1 MTRRLPL
8 AKVAGFALASGAIA
22 FDMYVVARSVLTAG
36 LDPAVAARRIAWVP
50 VSALGVA
57 GATLV
62 LIGLPAL
69 YPELEESAEW
79 PALVGVALT
88 AVGYLFFGFFLSLFG
103 LLVQPWLAERAPSL
117 IGAGATTPPAFLGA
131 FAIGLGAQVIGAVL
145 FAMPFVRGRRR
156 PRWVGYVLIASALM
170 AIIGDAIAPNGP
182 ASNLGIN
189 LLSNSGPLLLMI
201 ALGFLG
207 GRLWAASVPR

>member
-1 MTRRLPL
+1 
-8 AKVAGFALASGAIA
+8 
-22 FDMYVVARSVLTAG
+22 VVARSFLTAG
-36 LDPAVAARRIAWVP
+36 VDAGVAARLSAWAP
-50 VSALGVA
+50 VSALGVV

-69 YPELEESAEW
+69 CPELEESAGW

-117 IGAGATTPPAFLGA
+117 IGAGATTPAAFLVA
-131 FAIGLGAQVIGAVL
+131 FIIGLGAQVIGAVL

-156 PRWVGYVLIASALM
+156 PQWVGYVLIGSALM
-170 AIIGDAIAPNGP
+170 SIVGDLIAPNGP
-182 ASNLGIN
+182 AANLGIN

-201 ALGFLG
+201 ALGYLG
-207 GRLWAASVPR
+207 GRLWTAPVPQ